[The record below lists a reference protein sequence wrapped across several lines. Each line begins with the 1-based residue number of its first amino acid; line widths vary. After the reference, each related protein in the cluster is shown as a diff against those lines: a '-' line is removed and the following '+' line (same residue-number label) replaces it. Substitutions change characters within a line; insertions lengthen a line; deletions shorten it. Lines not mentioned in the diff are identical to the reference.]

1 MHKYIFLL
9 STLTITSL
17 HSMNNHQRYQHV
29 PLIHNS
35 GFSKDSTLSPNVK
48 EKKCT
53 CCQKPN
59 REYLESENKLKK
71 CLKNNIRNVILA
83 SSGIPSQCIEEAR
96 EFILDAGRE
105 RMTDILADFKAAK
118 DL

>member
-17 HSMNNHQRYQHV
+17 HSMENHQRYQRV

-35 GFSKDSTLSPNVK
+35 RFPKDSTLSPNLK

-53 CCQKPN
+53 CCQRNKKT
-59 REYLESENKLKK
+59 LEAENNFKQ
-71 CLKNNIRNVILA
+71 CLKRNMNSIALGSSEIPILCKKEA
-83 SSGIPSQCIEEAR
+83 IACILE
-96 EFILDAGRE
+96 AGRA
-105 RMTDILADFKAAK
+105 RVTDILADFKVAK